1 MKKLVSVI
9 IPAKDEEAS
18 IGKVL
23 KDLHCVIKKAKK
35 YDFEVIVIDD
45 RSRDKTADIAGRY
58 GAKVVRNKGE
68 SGKGRA
74 ITLGFKNAKGSY
86 IVMLDADYSHQPE
99 EIPEYLDKLDRG
111 YGLIVGSRH
120 FGGSE
125 EYDIVRYL
133 GNFFLTGTFRLFFG
147 VQLSDALN
155 GFKAFKR
162 SVIDNYN
169 YQSKDFEIEIEII
182 ANALREKEK
191 IGEIPS
197 HERVRFGGKMKSF
210 APLHGT
216 KFLLKIISEGL
227 KIRLG
232 L

>member
-9 IPAKDEEAS
+9 IPAKDEQAS

-23 KDLHCVIKKAKK
+23 KDLNEVIKKTKK

-45 RSRDKTADIAGRY
+45 KSKDKTSNIARKFRVK
-58 GAKVVRNKGE
+58 AIRNKGE
-68 SGKGRA
+68 SGKGKA
-74 ITLGFKNAKGSY
+74 IALGFKHAKGDY

-99 EIPEYLDKLDRG
+99 EIPEYLNKLDNG

-147 VQLSDALN
+147 IQLSDALN

-162 SVIDNYN
+162 SIIDNHN
-169 YQSKDFEIEIEII
+169 YKSKDFEIEIELI

-197 HERVRFGGKMKSF
+197 HERARFGGKMKSF

-216 KFLLKIISEGL
+216 KFLLKIISEG
-227 KIRLG
+227 IRLRLG
-232 L
+232 F

>member
-9 IPAKDEEAS
+9 IPAKDEQAS

-23 KDLHCVIKKAKK
+23 KDLNEVIKKTKK

-45 RSRDKTADIAGRY
+45 KSKDKTSNIARKFRVK
-58 GAKVVRNKGE
+58 AIRNKGE
-68 SGKGRA
+68 SGKGKA
-74 ITLGFKNAKGSY
+74 IALGFKHAKGDY

-99 EIPEYLDKLDRG
+99 EIPEYLNKLDNG

-147 VQLSDALN
+147 IQLSDALN

-162 SVIDNYN
+162 SIIDNHN
-169 YQSKDFEIEIEII
+169 YKSKDFEIEIELI

-197 HERVRFGGKMKSF
+197 HERARFGGKMKSF

-216 KFLLKIISEGL
+216 KFLLKIISEGIKL
-227 KIRLG
+227 RLG
-232 L
+232 F